1 MPPKQ
6 PKKQPAK
13 ADNKQQKLPFSAGKN
28 ITSDD
33 EKQQTA
39 STVDISKK
47 SSAAKKL
54 QLNEEEEEVLDK
66 DEMEDALSNGEGES
80 ADKQLEAPRASD
92 VSQIGALLSDPR
104 FGNSESMEVAQGP
117 NATNPQPQPGIHNAP
132 IVEQ

>member
-39 STVDISKK
+39 STVEISKK
-47 SSAAKKL
+47 SSAAKKP
-54 QLNEEEEEVLDK
+54 QLNEEGEEELDQL
-66 DEMEDALSNGEGES
+66 EMEDALSNFVGES

-104 FGNSESMEVAQGP
+104 FGNSESMEEAQGP
-117 NATNPQPQPGIHNAP
+117 NAANPQPQPGIQNVHVFVP
-132 IVEQ
+132 